1 MPIYTD
7 GTIKYQIRPRENG
20 HSIPH
25 IHALY
30 AGKAVSI
37 AFDGTIL
44 EGGLGR
50 KTAKAVAYV
59 VANSDFFR
67 KEWNKYHV

>member
-1 MPIYTD
+1 MPTYTD

-20 HSIPH
+20 HNIPH
-25 IHALY
+25 IHASY
-30 AGKAVSI
+30 AGKEVSV

-50 KTAKAVAYV
+50 KTAKAVSHV
-59 VANSDFFR
+59 MANADFFR
-67 KEWNKYHV
+67 KEWDKYHV